1 MQVIKKNYVKPAQK
15 DENAEVSGVKMTTH
29 ISQLILIC
37 GFFLPF
43 RIPGFLTKTLTDFV
57 LMKPA
62 PFPPPDFSPNYTV
75 LYMMAP

>member
-37 GFFLPF
+37 GFFF
-43 RIPGFLTKTLTDFV
+43 TISHTRISYQNFD
-57 LMKPA
+57 
-62 PFPPPDFSPNYTV
+62 
-75 LYMMAP
+75 